1 MTPDSNQFTV
11 LDELLTAQ
19 KAGQPVVLATV
30 VRSRGSVPR
39 HAGSKMLVYADG
51 RLSGTVGGGELES
64 RVIEESRAALAD
76 GNPRMLSYM
85 LADPQRGDPGV
96 CGGEVEL
103 YLEPYAPPAT
113 VFVVGCGHVG
123 RAVADL
129 AHWLGY
135 RVAVTDDRE
144 ELVSPEQMPHADVYL
159 PGSIEDALQR
169 HAITGNTF
177 VTVVTRNVE
186 VDRRVLPR
194 LLETPAPFIGVM
206 GSRRR
211 WETTRRLL
219 LEDGVPEEALAR
231 CHSPLGIE
239 LNAESPAE
247 IAVSVMAEI
256 IMVRRQGAGGRM
268 SH

>member
-1 MTPDSNQFTV
+1 
-11 LDELLTAQ
+11 
-19 KAGQPVVLATV
+19 
-30 VRSRGSVPR
+30 
-39 HAGSKMLVYADG
+39 
-51 RLSGTVGGGELES
+51 
-64 RVIEESRAALAD
+64 
-76 GNPRMLSYM
+76 
-85 LADPQRGDPGV
+85 
-96 CGGEVEL
+96 
-103 YLEPYAPPAT
+103 
-113 VFVVGCGHVG
+113 
-123 RAVADL
+123 VADL

-144 ELVSPEQMPHADVYL
+144 ELVSPELIPHADVYL
-159 PGSIEDALQR
+159 PGPIEAALGQHR
-169 HAITGNTF
+169 VTGNTF

-186 VDRRVLPR
+186 VDRRVLPK

-231 CHSPLGIE
+231 CHSPLGLE

-256 IMVRRQGAGGRM
+256 IMLRRQGVGGRM
-268 SH
+268 SRNTGQ